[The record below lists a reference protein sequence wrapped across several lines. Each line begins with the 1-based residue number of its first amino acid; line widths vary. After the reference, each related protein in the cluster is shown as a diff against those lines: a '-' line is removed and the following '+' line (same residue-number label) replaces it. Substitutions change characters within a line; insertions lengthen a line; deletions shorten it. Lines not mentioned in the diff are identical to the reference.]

1 MSDNINQQNLSIIQ
15 MQGTIQQLLSDLN
28 KLTGQVA
35 AISAGCNVRHRLNL
49 TAELSKIE
57 TTLKQLKSDI
67 SKLEQDQGNLQ
78 KEIQDLHYEHQAL
91 SGRVNIVS
99 VKIEEIEANA
109 QKSKDN
115 KNNFIIQIVILVVAT
130 IITSIIGV
138 AISFTWKRISC
149 FYTRT
154 AKNSKTTNRN

>member
-1 MSDNINQQNLSIIQ
+1 M
-15 MQGTIQQLLSDLN
+15 
-28 KLTGQVA
+28 TGQVA

-67 SKLEQDQGNLQ
+67 GKLESEQTELVKQ
-78 KEIQDLHYEHQAL
+78 IQDLHYEHQAL

-99 VKIEEIEANA
+99 VKIEEIEANT

-115 KNNFIIQIVILVVAT
+115 KNNFIVQILILVIAT
-130 IITSIIGV
+130 IITSVIGV
-138 AISFTWKRISC
+138 VITFSWKRIR
-149 FYTRT
+149 FI
-154 AKNSKTTNRN
+154 

>member
-28 KLTGQVA
+28 NLTGQVA

-57 TTLKQLKSDI
+57 TTLKQLKLDI
-67 SKLEQDQGNLQ
+67 NKLEIQHNNLS

-99 VKIEEIEANA
+99 VKIEQIETNA

-115 KNNFIIQIVILVVAT
+115 KNNFIIQIVILVLAT
-130 IITSIIGV
+130 IITSIIGI

-149 FYTRT
+149 FNT
-154 AKNSKTTNRN
+154 

>member
-15 MQGTIQQLLSDLN
+15 IQGTIQQLLSDLN

-49 TAELSKIE
+49 TAELSKIDA
-57 TTLKQLKSDI
+57 TLKQLKSDI
-67 SKLEQDQGNLQ
+67 GKLESDQAELVKQ
-78 KEIQDLHYEHQAL
+78 IQDLHYEQQAL

-99 VKIEEIEANA
+99 VKIEELEANT

-115 KNNFIIQIVILVVAT
+115 KNNFIVQILILVIAT
-130 IITSIIGV
+130 IITSVIGV
-138 AISFTWKRISC
+138 VINFSWKRIR
-149 FYTRT
+149 FF
-154 AKNSKTTNRN
+154 

>member
-57 TTLKQLKSDI
+57 TSLKQLKLDI
-67 SKLEQDQGNLQ
+67 NKLQAEEHNL
-78 KEIQDLHYEHQAL
+78 
-91 SGRVNIVS
+91 
-99 VKIEEIEANA
+99 
-109 QKSKDN
+109 
-115 KNNFIIQIVILVVAT
+115 
-130 IITSIIGV
+130 
-138 AISFTWKRISC
+138 
-149 FYTRT
+149 
-154 AKNSKTTNRN
+154 